1 MTRIIFCQKLHKE
14 AEGLVAQPYPGEFGK
29 RIYENISQEAWQLWI
44 EHQTRLINE
53 YRLNLMEAKS
63 RQFLPK
69 KWRNSFLVIP
79 APLRPASSPL
89 KIQLDS
95 MQLNRFNYNPRWRKL
110 RT

>member
-53 YRLNLMEAKS
+53 YRLNLMEVKS
-63 RQFLPK
+63 RQFLAQEMEK
-69 KWRNSFLVIP
+69 FLFSDSSTPPPGFVP
-79 APLRPASSPL
+79 PASENSA
-89 KIQLDS
+89 
-95 MQLNRFNYNPRWRKL
+95 
-110 RT
+110 